1 MKRFSRKNCSKN
13 TYCLTLKTSLST
25 VLSKKN
31 VTSSKNIFFS
41 LQKAFSPSATYH
53 FLGDALTF
61 KMFEKLFKTLRN
73 YYR

>member
-1 MKRFSRKNCSKN
+1 MKRFFMEK
-13 TYCLTLKTSLST
+13 TVLKILIASLSKP
-25 VLSKKN
+25 LYQLFIKKN
-31 VTSSKNIFFS
+31 ATSSKTFFS
-41 LQKAFSPSATYH
+41 LQKAFSPFATYH